1 MPKKITVKDIAHLLH
16 SNGLIQV
23 TFEQGDSFFYDTP
36 RYEIAEIVAK
46 YGDRVVTWITDVPE
60 DGYERLAIELEGKE

>member
-1 MPKKITVKDIAHLLH
+1 MPKKLTVNDIAYLLED
-16 SNGLIQV
+16 NGMIQV

-60 DGYERLAIELEGKE
+60 DGDERLAIELEGAE